1 MESKES
7 VQYLFWININNITWN
22 NYLYKYLLLSSKCC
36 IEETFRRDSFTA
48 CRASSQLIDLY
59 FIGGKDFDTS
69 HGLSTILQCF
79 FEEGWNFVR
88 SRPRIVLILEE
99 FGVSRKS
106 NGPGAYCWRGLI
118 ILPERDAVLAV
129 GEKKCFFSPSS
140 FRWECESFSLF
151 YFSYSAIHH
160 NRYTWIF

>member
-1 MESKES
+1 MKLKES
-7 VQYLFWININNITWN
+7 LQYLFWVNIITWN
-22 NYLYKYLLLSSKCC
+22 IYLYRYLLLSSKCC

-99 FGVSRKS
+99 FSVSRKS

-118 ILPERDAVLAV
+118 ILPEGDAVLAV
-129 GEKKCFFSPSS
+129 DENFVSFFSSL